1 MAKKP
6 PAGAVLN
13 DPPDE
18 LAELYYRIIA
28 LDGEIATAM
37 RQIVWGSG
45 KDKAVEA
52 VEEVNNLTS
61 ALLDAVGQRV
71 SHMARFLALATR
83 QGIGLKLLQE
93 ALLHAKLD
101 TTLLLDPSDK

>member
-45 KDKAVEA
+45 KDKAVE
-52 VEEVNNLTS
+52 EVSNLTS
-61 ALLDAVGQRV
+61 ALLDAIGQRV
-71 SHMARFLALATR
+71 SHMARFLALVAR
-83 QGIGLKLLQE
+83 QGIGLNLLQE
-93 ALLHAKLD
+93 ALRRAKLD
-101 TTLLLDPSDK
+101 TTLLLDPGDK